1 MFWVSKPCSRFDE
14 PYWIYRY
21 LQFKAKQHLWFVAI
35 CLLPCLHKRWVKEH
49 SGAIKFSFCRPCNF
63 TKTCIHMKLDPSCM
77 QINKYTR
84 QLFIS
89 FSFAVWHSR
98 LSGNY
103 CNSIFVAH
111 NQLATFTYHSLRITT
126 AATTIACQTYVAAI
140 SVCCMH
146 LLHIHCMDDYKAS
159 YNHRLGQ
166 KRARSCVATL
176 AMPNGGD
183 KSPIACLKFRFA
195 FVVRT
200 AFVAVRRWATL
211 LPCSCCWRYLVR
223 VCAWFCIVVSFAA
236 WFPPLSCYLP
246 LNFLQSLL
254 PLCRCCCC
262 AICCRAFKY

>member
-1 MFWVSKPCSRFDE
+1 MLIWSKNESLISLKLSVPHSLTKYEISSEVQSVFMFWVSKPCSRFDE

-77 QINKYTR
+77 QINKSTR

-89 FSFAVWHSR
+89 FSFAVWQSR

-146 LLHIHCMDDYKAS
+146 LLHIFWGHWCHYLQR
-159 YNHRLGQ
+159 HRRCTVIDEVWQ
-166 KRARSCVATL
+166 VMRC
-176 AMPNGGD
+176 
-183 KSPIACLKFRFA
+183 
-195 FVVRT
+195 
-200 AFVAVRRWATL
+200 TL
-211 LPCSCCWRYLVR
+211 LRFKVFSGKCYFGLALVHKK
-223 VCAWFCIVVSFAA
+223 VILNKITLCIGFFIVS
-236 WFPPLSCYLP
+236 
-246 LNFLQSLL
+246 
-254 PLCRCCCC
+254 
-262 AICCRAFKY
+262 AIIVK